1 MVVPPALQ
9 SSVVF
14 KSLQVIFAVLIV
26 HFMLKITGAY
36 GRNTMIAA
44 AFVMAVVMIGGLGY
58 LVDIHVLVD
67 GDLSVRQGHAIA
79 HAVKGA
85 LIAAPLSVT
94 NVAVHIEPAVAP
106 EPPG

>member
-1 MVVPPALQ
+1 
-9 SSVVF
+9 
-14 KSLQVIFAVLIV
+14 
-26 HFMLKITGAY
+26 
-36 GRNTMIAA
+36 
-44 AFVMAVVMIGGLGY
+44 
-58 LVDIHVLVD
+58 
-67 GDLSVRQGHAIA
+67 VRQGHAIA